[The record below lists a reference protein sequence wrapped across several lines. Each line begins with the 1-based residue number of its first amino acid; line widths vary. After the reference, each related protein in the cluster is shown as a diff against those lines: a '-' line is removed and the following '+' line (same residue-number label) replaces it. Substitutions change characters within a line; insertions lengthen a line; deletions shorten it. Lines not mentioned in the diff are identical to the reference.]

1 MASRYEDTTIVT
13 NDLDMYRNVFEKRG
27 VKQIRHYTN
36 NFFDRL
42 TLEQRRQLDIID
54 HLWKRGD
61 HFYKLA
67 YSYYGD
73 PTYWW
78 VIALANDLPGDSF
91 FITPGTQ
98 IFIPK
103 DITGILNSLRSNNS
117 IGE

>member
-1 MASRYEDTTIVT
+1 MS
-13 NDLDMYRNVFEKRG
+13 LKKRC
-27 VKQIRHYTN
+27 KADKALYQQL
-36 NFFDRL
+36 FDRL

-78 VIALANDLPGDSF
+78 VIASYNNKPTEAGLAFGTLVFVPTPLETVLSF
-91 FITPGTQ
+91 MEF
-98 IFIPK
+98 K
-103 DITGILNSLRSNNS
+103 
-117 IGE
+117 

>member
-13 NDLDMYRNVFEKRG
+13 NDWDMYSNVFEKRG
-27 VKQIRHYTN
+27 VNQIRHYTN

-78 VIALANDLPGDSF
+78 VIASYNNKPTEAGLAFGTLVFVPTPLETVLSF
-91 FITPGTQ
+91 YGV
-98 IFIPK
+98 
-103 DITGILNSLRSNNS
+103 
-117 IGE
+117 